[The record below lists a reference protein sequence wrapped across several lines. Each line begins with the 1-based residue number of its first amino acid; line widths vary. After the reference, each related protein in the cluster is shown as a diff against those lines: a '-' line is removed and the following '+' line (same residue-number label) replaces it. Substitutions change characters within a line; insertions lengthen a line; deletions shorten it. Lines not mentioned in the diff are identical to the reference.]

1 MLSLHC
7 CVLYDKYAFRVNNN
21 FYFKGFFPLKNFFF
35 GLFVF
40 LGPHLWH
47 MEAPRPGVQLELQLP
62 AYASAMPDL
71 SHVCDLYHSSWQRW
85 ILNPLSEAL
94 DGTIKKAIKTK
105 FPTVNPEEKI
115 GMMRSDTPKL

>member
-21 FYFKGFFPLKNFFF
+21 FYFKGFFPLKKFFL